1 MERGKVLMSKYTTE
15 VRFICEQYAGLSES
29 IGFQDVETV
38 IQKAIPHI
46 FNFNFPIFDE
56 KYRNVLE
63 TKILRH
69 FYTREIGLETVGLW
83 KLKLSTKLNEIMPY
97 YNQLYKSELLEF
109 NPLYDVDLT
118 RTHAT
123 TKDGTTNTRT
133 TSDSETNTEVM
144 TEENVTADYS
154 RKDNETNN
162 NTETRKRMYSDTP
175 QGAISDLESGR
186 YLTNATIENNVY
198 QNVRDITQTD
208 STTSESNGGST
219 TESSVSNTGSSNTS
233 IKDTETYL
241 EVVKGKQGS
250 TSFTKLLMEYRD
262 TFLNIDMLVIDE
274 LNELFMGLW

>member
-1 MERGKVLMSKYTTE
+1 MSKYTTE

-118 RTHAT
+118 RTHTT

-133 TSDSETNTEVM
+133 TSDTETNTEVM

-186 YLTNATIENNVY
+186 YLTDATIENNVY

>member
-1 MERGKVLMSKYTTE
+1 
-15 VRFICEQYAGLSES
+15 
-29 IGFQDVETV
+29 
-38 IQKAIPHI
+38 
-46 FNFNFPIFDE
+46 
-56 KYRNVLE
+56 
-63 TKILRH
+63 
-69 FYTREIGLETVGLW
+69 
-83 KLKLSTKLNEIMPY
+83 
-97 YNQLYKSELLEF
+97 
-109 NPLYDVDLT
+109 
-118 RTHAT
+118 
-123 TKDGTTNTRT
+123 
-133 TSDSETNTEVM
+133 M

>member
-1 MERGKVLMSKYTTE
+1 MSKYTTE

-118 RTHAT
+118 RTHTT

-133 TSDSETNTEVM
+133 TSDTETNTEVM

-186 YLTNATIENNVY
+186 YLTDATIENNVY

-262 TFLNIDMLVIDE
+262 TFLNIDMLVINE